1 MKLSTR
7 ARYALRLMLDVA
19 KNGKQG
25 APVSLALVAER
36 TALSRGYLEQLAMAL
51 KNARLLRGVCGKQ
64 GGYLLARPPQQI
76 TLREIIEAVIG
87 PLHILDCLEDETTC
101 MRAEGCECRL
111 VYALINRRIVEVL
124 EEFTLADMVD
134 PHWNAAMT
142 QMLAGMGDR
151 GRPQPL
157 S

>member
-19 KNGKQG
+19 KNGRLG
-25 APVSLALVAER
+25 VPVSLAMVAER
-36 TALSRGYLEQLAMAL
+36 TDLSRGYLEQLAMGL
-51 KNARLLRGVCGKQ
+51 KNARLIRGVCGKQ
-64 GGYLLARPPQQI
+64 GGYLLSRPAQEI

-87 PLHILDCLEDETTC
+87 PVRILDCIEDDTTC

-111 VYALINRRIVEVL
+111 VYALINQRIVEVL
-124 EEFTLADMVD
+124 QEFTLADMVD
-134 PHWNAAMT
+134 PQWNAAIG
-142 QMLAGMGDR
+142 QMLAGMG
-151 GRPQPL
+151 GRKSPHPI